1 MRYTFKKFLLKL
13 IIIKLISFK
22 FDFSNII
29 LLDNDNTKIKLFI
42 F

>member
-1 MRYTFKKFLLKL
+1 MRYTFKKFFLKL
-13 IIIKLISFK
+13 IIIKLVSFK
-22 FDFSNII
+22 FDLSNII